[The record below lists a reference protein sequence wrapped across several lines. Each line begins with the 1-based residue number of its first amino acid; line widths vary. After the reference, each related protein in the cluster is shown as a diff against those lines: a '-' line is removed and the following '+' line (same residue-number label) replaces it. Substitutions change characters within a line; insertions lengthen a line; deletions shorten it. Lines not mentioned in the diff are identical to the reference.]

1 MEKVKRIRFKF
12 TEPAIPR
19 GWRPVNDGL
28 IHAGDKV
35 WSDAIGKWETVK
47 HLVGCRVC
55 DGDHIIR
62 RKILPIPK
70 GWQRIKVGRLRKT
83 DLLWDVGAGQ
93 WSQHICLLGCN
104 VNSILNPVI
113 RLIPKAKK

>member
-1 MEKVKRIRFKF
+1 MGKTKK
-12 TEPAIPR
+12 TESSIPR
-19 GWRPVNDGL
+19 GWQRVNGGL

-35 WSDAIGKWETVK
+35 LSTGKWETVEN
-47 HLVGCRVC
+47 LIGFPVC
-55 DGDHIIR
+55 DSIAIIR

-70 GWQRIKVGRLRKT
+70 GWQRITSGRLRKT

-104 VNSILNPVI
+104 VNSILNTVI
-113 RLIPKAKK
+113 RRIPKAKK